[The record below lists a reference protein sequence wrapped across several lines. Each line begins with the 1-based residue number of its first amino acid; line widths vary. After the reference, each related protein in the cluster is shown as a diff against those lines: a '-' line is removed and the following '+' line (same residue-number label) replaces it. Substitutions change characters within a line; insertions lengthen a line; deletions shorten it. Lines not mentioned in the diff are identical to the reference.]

1 MLLYTGA
8 GFGTPPVMTQDLA
21 ELVSGFTR
29 TLVHDCDL
37 VPRTCVASLAL
48 LRSELEAQKD
58 AVYANSSLLS
68 SLKSSG
74 LLEGGASLL
83 STVAAAA
90 IANKVCA
97 SCMGLQ
103 HSSVLLVR
111 SGLSAAQ
118 LYSRYCQMTWTVLA

>member
-1 MLLYTGA
+1 
-8 GFGTPPVMTQDLA
+8 MTQDLA
-21 ELVSGFTR
+21 ESVSAFTR

-48 LRSELEAQKD
+48 LRSELEAQKE

-83 STVAAAA
+83 STVATAA
-90 IANKVCA
+90 IASKV
-97 SCMGLQ
+97 
-103 HSSVLLVR
+103 R
-111 SGLSAAQ
+111 
-118 LYSRYCQMTWTVLA
+118 